1 MADRGSSDGASGDG
15 AVRPSGDPHDP
26 ATAER
31 LEANRRQWDDRTRIH
46 VASRFYDVDGWLHTR
61 PGPRDRE
68 VEALGDVTGLEL
80 VHLQCHFGLDT
91 LAWATAGARVTGLDF
106 SPEAIREAED
116 LAARA
121 GLSDRARFV
130 CADVLRAREA
140 LDHVTFDIVYVSL
153 GALCWL
159 PSVARWA
166 EEAAGLVRPGGRLYL
181 HDVHPVCW
189 SLADDA
195 LEFAHTYFE
204 EAEPY
209 ADDSDQTYTDAERP
223 LAHTRSYEWNHG
235 IGEVVT
241 ALIDQGLR
249 IDVLQE
255 HDWTVHQR
263 FPWLVEV
270 GPGRWASPPELPRL
284 PLSFTVV
291 ATRV

>member
-1 MADRGSSDGASGDG
+1 MADGVSSDG

-121 GLSDRARFV
+121 GLSERARFV

-249 IDVLQE
+249 LDVLQE
-255 HDWTVHQR
+255 HDWTVHRR

-270 GPGRWASPPELPRL
+270 GPGRWTSPPGLPRL